1 MKLAA
6 FRIPVMLLLATLC
19 CAMGRGPES
28 PPRPVER
35 KSSLQL
41 IAQALEKGE
50 IDEDAATL
58 YRVYSVFDDS
68 KLPPG
73 YRGTVPVKDGTP
85 VLRDA
90 RSRYDSLRPETQE
103 ALRPYL
109 FPKGR
114 P

>member
-1 MKLAA
+1 VKTATLVV
-6 FRIPVMLLLATLC
+6 PVILLLSTPC
-19 CAMGRGPES
+19 CAMGRGSEA
-28 PPRPVER
+28 PPRSPDK

-50 IDEDAATL
+50 IDEDTATL

-68 KLPPG
+68 KLPPA
-73 YRGTVPVKDGTP
+73 YRGSTPIKDGTP
-85 VLRDA
+85 ILRDA
-90 RSRYDSLRPETQE
+90 RSRYESLRPETQE
-103 ALRPYL
+103 ALKPYL